1 MALAIGIS
9 KYSIRLLHLINHAFF
24 KRLLFLGAG
33 IIIHTLKNDQDLRK
47 LRNLIKHTPLLY
59 TRLLI
64 GSLTLTGIPF
74 LTAHFSKEQIIEN
87 RYTHRILHTLAIITA
102 ALTALY
108 SARLLFLTFIKHP
121 QYNPPIQKK
130 EERKASPNNIRN
142 LILTL
147 LICARIT
154 VGYITFTTINTLIQ
168 HTITPQINKILPLR
182 CRIITTILL
191 LLLYQKTT
199 FTQRKRL

>member
-1 MALAIGIS
+1 MT
-9 KYSIRLLHLINHAFF
+9 KYN
-24 KRLLFLGAG
+24 
-33 IIIHTLKNDQDLRK
+33 
-47 LRNLIKHTPLLY
+47 
-59 TRLLI
+59 
-64 GSLTLTGIPF
+64 
-74 LTAHFSKEQIIEN
+74 
-87 RYTHRILHTLAIITA
+87 
-102 ALTALY
+102 
-108 SARLLFLTFIKHP
+108 
-121 QYNPPIQKK
+121 IQKK

-199 FTQRKRL
+199 FTQRKRLWPIIKNFLRNAWNFNTLYNNIIREKIMLISYTQSYKYLDKGAIERNMNNKITTLIKTYRQTLGKGQSSKLSQLITRLLIRYITFTIFINLKQKT